1 MGKIIEWLF
10 YLLLFSFV
18 LPSGNVLGIPVKI
31 LLVLA
36 LFGCIG
42 LEMIRQD
49 KIKIDRY
56 VINIMTI
63 ILIMMM
69 WAILSLANGYTPGLK
84 TFIKSSFSLLSVVVI
99 ALLCITNGWVD
110 IKKAIKVLWA
120 AVIFYV
126 GLKILI
132 ELALIAHV
140 ISYDAVGNIFE
151 NYLRAEWMSL
161 EFPLGPITCY
171 RITTSNDTIPLILMS
186 VELACGKK
194 SIKNRIFLIGTMAVY
209 SMIVYSRI
217 VIVQFAAMAVIGM
230 FFYFK
235 KQGLTYANM
244 LILAAIVIFVFGFA
258 GLLIFYQDG
267 KYLNNIIGTFAY
279 RFSGT
284 QVEAS
289 DGTRVEQFTHLYDG
303 FVSAPFIGHGLGSF
317 VSDYIR
323 SESNPHSYE
332 LEYLS
337 YLYQLGVVGTF
348 LIIGG
353 LMYNFFEVS
362 VLWCKERI
370 PQIILFLNFVIW
382 AIKPFF
388 NPGFMS
394 SCSGMTIISFMIIG
408 LYYNEKAKEKTAEE
422 V

>member
-110 IKKAIKVLWA
+110 IKKAIKVLWT

-217 VIVQFAAMAVIGM
+217 VIVQFAAMVVIGM

-317 VSDYIR
+317 VSDFIR

-408 LYYNEKAKEKTAEE
+408 LYYNEKAKEKTAE
-422 V
+422 VV

>member
-1 MGKIIEWLF
+1 
-10 YLLLFSFV
+10 
-18 LPSGNVLGIPVKI
+18 
-31 LLVLA
+31 
-36 LFGCIG
+36 
-42 LEMIRQD
+42 MIRQD

-110 IKKAIKVLWA
+110 IKKAIKVLWT

-186 VELACGKK
+186 IELACGKK

-235 KQGLTYANM
+235 KQGLTYTNM

-317 VSDYIR
+317 VSDFIR

-408 LYYNEKAKEKTAEE
+408 LYYNEKAKEKTAE
-422 V
+422 VV